1 MSTSSN
7 NNNDALDQPASS
19 VNTDGVQPISLQ
31 TTGFTFNHTMLR
43 VKDPVKSL
51 EFYTGVLG
59 MTLLAVK
66 KFPDMGFDLY
76 FLAKLTES
84 ERENLPTGDDLE
96 IFAFRQRGI
105 LELTHNYGTETKA
118 DFSYH
123 DGNQEPQGFGH
134 ICFSVPSLDEAVA
147 WFDKNDVE
155 FKKTSRRWQY
165 EKHCFYQ
172 RCGRLLDRNRTG
184 RFDGLS
190 VITIAP
196 IKISALIGINRI
208 KEYHPYAYL

>member
-1 MSTSSN
+1 MTDLTN
-7 NNNDALDQPASS
+7 LDANKDSIAQPVSS
-19 VNTDGVQPISLQ
+19 VKAEGVQPISAR
-31 TTGFTFNHTMLR
+31 TVGYTFNHTMLR

-51 EFYTGVLG
+51 AFYTGILG

-84 ERENLPTGDDLE
+84 ERDNLPAGADLE

-105 LELTHNYGTETKA
+105 LELTHNYGTEMQD

-123 DGNQEPQGFGH
+123 DGNSEPQGFGH

-147 WFDKNDVE
+147 WFDKNNVE
-155 FKKTSRRWQY
+155 FKKRP
-165 EKHCFYQ
+165 E
-172 RCGRLLDRNRTG
+172 
-184 RFDGLS
+184 DGS
-190 VITIAP
+190 MKSIAF
-196 IKISALIGINRI
+196 IKDVDGYWIEIVQAGLM
-208 KEYHPYAYL
+208 A